1 MFKPSGTKIEMGAR
15 KIEQN
20 NDALLLD
27 GKLYKNTKKVNR
39 KELYKQFSSGSS
51 SSSSS

>member
-1 MFKPSGTKIEMGAR
+1 MFKPTVTKIEMGAR

-39 KELYKQFSSGSS
+39 KELYEQLSSGTSS
-51 SSSSS
+51 S